1 MEKNKPNIHD
11 VSDMNR
17 FLSRERGK
25 VTAFLQ
31 NRFGIV
37 EDDCNDIFQESFII
51 LYKNIQAG
59 KLENMTASLSTYFL
73 SICKN
78 KALEFLR
85 GSSKYVNVESE
96 MNLSLMDGEIQNQK
110 IEALLALDNGDEI
123 IQAQKE
129 ELVRSIVKDLPSPCN
144 ELLWGF
150 YRDNLSMKSLADMLN
165 YSSEGVVK
173 VTKHRCCE
181 KFRVR
186 YNELC
191 NKLF

>member
-1 MEKNKPNIHD
+1 MTNNNIYD
-11 VSDMNR
+11 TTDLNR
-17 FLSRERGK
+17 FASTQWRKAL
-25 VTAFLQ
+25 AFLK
-31 NRFGIV
+31 NRFGID
-37 EDDCNDIFQESFII
+37 EDDCKDIFQESFII
-51 LYKNIQAG
+51 LYNNIQAG
-59 KLENMTASLSTYFL
+59 KLDNMNASLSTYFM
-73 SICKN
+73 SICRN

-85 GSSKYVNVESE
+85 GSSKSVNVDSE
-96 MNLSLMDGEIQNQK
+96 TSLSLMDGEVQSEK

-123 IQAQKE
+123 IEAQKE
-129 ELVRSIVKDLPSPCN
+129 ELVRTIVKDLPSPCN

-150 YRDNLSMKSLADMLN
+150 YRDNLSMKSLAEMFN

-181 KFRVR
+181 KFRAR